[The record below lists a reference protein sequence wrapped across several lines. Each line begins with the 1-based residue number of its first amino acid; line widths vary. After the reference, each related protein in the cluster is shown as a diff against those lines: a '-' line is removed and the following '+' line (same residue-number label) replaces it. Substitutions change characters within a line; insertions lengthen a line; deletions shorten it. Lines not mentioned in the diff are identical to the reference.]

1 MNERPCGE
9 VRQMMQTANPQA
21 ASESSAFYPGWG
33 VAAAAFVGVMTSFAP
48 IVPYTFSLF
57 LNPLRASF
65 GWQREAIGGAFGLAA
80 ITVALVSPG
89 IGLLLDRFPPR
100 RIILPCIVVFALALA
115 SLSRL
120 GPHILRFYLTFFV
133 LGLVANGTAQFAYTR
148 TMLTWFRKHRGFAL
162 ALILTGSGVGS
173 ILIPPATQWMIDH
186 GGWRHA
192 YIFLGVIAILGFPL
206 TALLVRNRPASDSLP
221 GSASI
226 TPSDSVSATAPIR
239 ASAPNSASAS
249 IQEQTPPSGVTVA
262 AALRSSAFWILAAIT
277 ILSAFSEN
285 GLVTNLAAILTEHG
299 VTTQMA
305 AFALS
310 ARGGAGIIARLCV
323 GLLVDRLSPQRIQ
336 TVVLSLAALGTL
348 VLAFAATP
356 ATALLGASLLG
367 IGLGSEADVAPYLL
381 ARYFGRRH
389 FSVLYGLTWTAYAIG
404 GGTGPVIF
412 GRLYDRAGSY
422 QPRLIVGLAIIAFA
436 SAVVSLL
443 LRSDRHHVVET

>member
-1 MNERPCGE
+1 MKR
-9 VRQMMQTANPQA
+9 TANPQVA
-21 ASESSAFYPGWG
+21 DESSALYPGWG

-65 GWQREAIGGAFGLAA
+65 GWQREAIGAAFGLAA
-80 ITVALVSPG
+80 ITVAIVSPG

-120 GPHILRFYLTFFV
+120 GPHILRFYITFFV

-148 TMLTWFRKHRGFAL
+148 TMLTWFTKHRGFAL

-173 ILIPPATQWMIDH
+173 ILIPPATQWVIDH

-192 YIFLGVIAILGFPL
+192 YIFLGFVAILGFPL
-206 TALLVRNRPASDSLP
+206 TALLVRNCPA
-221 GSASI
+221 SASI
-226 TPSDSVSATAPIR
+226 ASSTSDPSSASVSATAPIP
-239 ASAPNSASAS
+239 ASVP
-249 IQEQTPPSGVTVA
+249 IPDQTPPSGVTVA
-262 AALRSSAFWILAAIT
+262 SAVRSSAFWILAAIT

-310 ARGGAGIIARLCV
+310 ARGGAGIIARLGV

-336 TVVLSLAALGTL
+336 TVVLTLAAIGTL

-381 ARYFGRRH
+381 ARYFGRKH

-412 GRLYDRAGSY
+412 GRLYDHAGSY
-422 QPRLIVGLAIIAFA
+422 QPRLIVGLAIVAFA
-436 SAVVSLL
+436 SAAVSLL
-443 LRSDRHHVVET
+443 LRSDRHHIVEAPVVST

>member
-1 MNERPCGE
+1 MKR
-9 VRQMMQTANPQA
+9 TANPQVA
-21 ASESSAFYPGWG
+21 DESSALYPGWG

-80 ITVALVSPG
+80 ITVAIVSPG

-100 RIILPCIVVFALALA
+100 RIILPCIVAFALALA

-120 GPHILRFYLTFFV
+120 GPHILRFYITFFV

-148 TMLTWFRKHRGFAL
+148 TMLTWFTKHRGFAL

-173 ILIPPATQWMIDH
+173 ILIPPATQWVIDH

-192 YIFLGVIAILGFPL
+192 YIFLGFVAILGFPL
-206 TALLVRNRPASDSLP
+206 TALLVRNRPAS
-221 GSASI
+221 ASI
-226 TPSDSVSATAPIR
+226 ASSTSDPSSASVSATAPIP
-239 ASAPNSASAS
+239 ASVS
-249 IQEQTPPSGVTVA
+249 IPDQTPPSGVTVA
-262 AALRSSAFWILAAIT
+262 SAVRSSAFWILAAIT

-310 ARGGAGIIARLCV
+310 ARGGAGIIARLGV

-336 TVVLSLAALGTL
+336 TVVLTLAAIGTL

-381 ARYFGRRH
+381 ARYFGRKH

-412 GRLYDRAGSY
+412 GRLYDHAGSY
-422 QPRLIVGLAIIAFA
+422 QPRLIVGLAIVAFA
-436 SAVVSLL
+436 SAAVSLL
-443 LRSDRHHVVET
+443 LRSDRHHVVEAQVVST